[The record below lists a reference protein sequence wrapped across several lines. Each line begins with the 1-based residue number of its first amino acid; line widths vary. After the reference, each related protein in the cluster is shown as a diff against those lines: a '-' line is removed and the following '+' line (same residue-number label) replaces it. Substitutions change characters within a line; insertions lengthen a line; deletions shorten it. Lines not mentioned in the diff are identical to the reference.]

1 MAIAIRLPDMG
12 TNVEE
17 CRVLTWKV
25 KEGDLVKRGDVL
37 ADIETDKAVAELE
50 STAEGVL
57 LQRRVLAGATARTG
71 EILAYVG
78 QAGESIITAAEGA
91 RGADDPHEQK
101 AGDHGE
107 IPMGT
112 APIGPLRVSP
122 IVRNLAAKLGVDL
135 QQVKGTGAG
144 GIITREDV
152 QRAHSATSSVETSAP
167 SPAEQLPRL
176 QAAVARAVQKSWREI
191 PHLRISA
198 SIDMSRAQEWREKS
212 RAGGSKISYDAIFLK
227 AMARAAVNHPLFLAR
242 LEGERIVRP
251 QGIHIALAVGF
262 ADDLYLPVI
271 RDVDQKDLRA
281 LHAEISELTGKIKAH
296 ALKFDPPSG
305 ATMALSNLGMY
316 PVESFDAIIFPEHSS
331 ILAVG
336 CIQAIPVF
344 IGGEVEIRPRVM
356 VKVAA
361 DHRLINGRAAAEF
374 LTEVKN
380 MIESENFS

>member
-25 KEGDLVKRGDVL
+25 KEGDFVKRGDVL

-57 LQRRVLAGATARTG
+57 LHRRVLAGATARNG

-78 QAGESIITAAEGA
+78 QAGESITVDVGDMPAAEN
-91 RGADDPHEQK
+91 PHERK
-101 AGDHGE
+101 AGGHEE
-107 IPMGT
+107 IPVGT
-112 APIGPLRVSP
+112 APSGPLRVSP

-144 GIITREDV
+144 GVITREDV
-152 QRAHSATSSVETSAP
+152 QRAHRIPSTLGTSAP
-167 SPAEQLPRL
+167 SPEEQLSRM

-191 PHLRISA
+191 PHLRISMA
-198 SIDMSRAQEWREKS
+198 VDMSRALELRDKS
-212 RAGGSKISYDAIFLK
+212 QAGGSKISYDAIFLK
-227 AMARAAVNHPLFLAR
+227 AMARAVANHPLFLTR
-242 LEGERIVRP
+242 LEGERIVRS
-251 QGIHIALAVGF
+251 QGVHIALAMGF
-262 ADDLYLPVI
+262 VDDLYLPVI
-271 RDVDQKDLRA
+271 RNVDQKDLLA
-281 LHAEISELTGKIKAH
+281 LHAEISALTGKIKAH
-296 ALKFDPPSG
+296 ALKIDPLSG

-331 ILAVG
+331 ILTVG

-344 IGGEVEIRPRVM
+344 IGGKVEIRPRVT
-356 VKVAA
+356 VKLAA

-380 MIESENFS
+380 TIESENFS